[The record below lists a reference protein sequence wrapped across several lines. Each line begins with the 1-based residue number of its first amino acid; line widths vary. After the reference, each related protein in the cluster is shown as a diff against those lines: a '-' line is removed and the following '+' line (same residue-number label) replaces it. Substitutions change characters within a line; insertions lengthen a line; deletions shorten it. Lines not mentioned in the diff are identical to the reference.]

1 MSDKVSLYARTSTDG
16 QELGLGKQLSKLREY
31 AFNQGYEI
39 EAEYKT
45 HISGMKPVLAIT
57 PESQHDSFK
66 TPSFDLASRPT
77 LNKIYRD
84 AQDENIDKLLVYDPS
99 RLARRM
105 RTELILEH
113 LFDEIG
119 VEIEYLNVS
128 DSWIGKQVS
137 TLINEYE
144 VRQTRERTKDALEQ
158 KKQNDEWLG
167 RPPTGFKTEED
178 HNKLVPTDWLKI
190 VVRAVKQYQDLEG
203 TSRKGIAQNAFGANP
218 DVTAYRMRALQ
229 KNMEEDKP
237 KPKYVKG
244 DRPY

>member
-1 MSDKVSLYARTSTDG
+1 MTDKVFLYARTSTDG
-16 QELGLGKQLSKLREY
+16 QELGLDKQLSKMREY
-31 AFNQGYEI
+31 ALDEGYSL

-45 HISGMKPVLAIT
+45 HISGMKPVVAVT
-57 PESQHDSFK
+57 PESQHDFFK

-77 LNKIYRD
+77 LNSIYRD
-84 AQDENIDKLLVYDPS
+84 AQDQNIDKLLVYNPS

-158 KKQNDEWLG
+158 KKQNDEWVG
-167 RPPTGFKTEED
+167 RPPTGFKTVED
-178 HNKLVPTDWLKI
+178 HDKLVPEIWIEDGLDAIWDYKEKSKSRQKI
-190 VVRAVKQYQDLEG
+190 AD
-203 TSRKGIAQNAFGANP
+203 
-218 DVTAYRMRALQ
+218 AYRKEVTPSRMRSLEQ
-229 KNMEEDKP
+229 NMDEDKP
-237 KPKYVKG
+237 APKYVKG
-244 DRPY
+244 ERPY